1 MSSTLSFV
9 SSLLI
14 KRRARDDASF
24 SSLNARQSLKIGD
37 LYRIER
43 RRADLYWIE
52 QRNAQCEPE
61 RRKAHTS
68 ATDRRHTPRVYDFR
82 MRNMRRG
89 KRLKRTDNSPEDAFQ
104 LHASRLTPPT
114 VFPLRTGVTVFALHA
129 GEQIQVMVSSGF
141 QQDNAPRM
149 VRGSKQ
155 ERASRMLA
163 HGLANA
169 KRKLAIGGALAE
181 V

>member
-1 MSSTLSFV
+1 
-9 SSLLI
+9 
-14 KRRARDDASF
+14 
-24 SSLNARQSLKIGD
+24 
-37 LYRIER
+37 
-43 RRADLYWIE
+43 
-52 QRNAQCEPE
+52 
-61 RRKAHTS
+61 
-68 ATDRRHTPRVYDFR
+68 
-82 MRNMRRG
+82 MRRG

-104 LHASRLTPPT
+104 LHASRLTPP
-114 VFPLRTGVTVFALHA
+114 TVFALHA